1 MTIAVVLA
9 ALMAAPAGGGAKM
22 TSEEALQLL
31 ERVGARYGAM
41 NDYDLEIRMVSSAGF
56 PGMEVRTRFRMVAA
70 APGRFFLSRQD
81 DREGLTE
88 LVVSDGRTV
97 WTLDGR
103 AKKYRVEPLRDEAGR
118 MLKSRGVA
126 GFAERHL
133 RYKERFD
140 LVGRREQRAPKFER
154 YEDVESGG
162 VRVRCAV
169 IRTESRESA
178 GKRAWAE
185 TLWIDT
191 GRALVMRSRRR
202 FLPEAGA
209 LPPVSNLPEVAATQ
223 LPSEEDAR
231 FEWRR
236 IEGPL
241 EDTLFR
247 FEAPAGA
254 TRVER

>member
-1 MTIAVVLA
+1 MRTAIIVA
-9 ALMAAPAGGGAKM
+9 ALTVGTAGGGAKM
-22 TSEEALQLL
+22 TSEEALRLL

-41 NDYDLEIRMVSSAGF
+41 NDYELEVRIVSTTGF
-56 PGMEVRTRFRMVAA
+56 PGMEGRTRYRMAAA
-70 APGRFFLSRQD
+70 APGRFSLSRQD

-97 WTLDGR
+97 WSFDGR
-103 AKKYRVEPLRDEAGR
+103 AKQYRVEPLRDETGR
-118 MLKSRGVA
+118 MMESRGVVR
-126 GFAERHL
+126 FAERHI
-133 RYKERFD
+133 RYKERFA
-140 LVGRREQRAPKFER
+140 LVGGREQRAPKFER

-162 VRVRCAV
+162 VRQRCAV

-209 LPPVSNLPEVAATQ
+209 LPPVSNLPEVASTQ

-241 EDTLFR
+241 EDELFR
-247 FEAPAGA
+247 FEAPAGSR
-254 TRVER
+254 RVER